1 MNLGSRIDYVEH
13 HGMNVYGSV
22 VTGPTKEI
30 ERLLKNKT
38 VKAANIG
45 EVELWNW

>member
-22 VTGPTKEI
+22 VTGPTK
-30 ERLLKNKT
+30 KSN
-38 VKAANIG
+38 VC
-45 EVELWNW
+45 

>member
-22 VTGPTKEI
+22 VT
-30 ERLLKNKT
+30 
-38 VKAANIG
+38 
-45 EVELWNW
+45 VEKKSNVC